1 MNLRSNTGR
10 LFWHDPHDDV
20 ATMAVSSS
28 TLSSLIGEVGKE
40 DKVGDLTVEMMSSM
54 EELQIKRK
62 EKVEKD
68 DEEEEEEERA
78 KERGIKLREAFYRNV
93 AIMSGEE
100 STDSN
105 TVIGRFSTMSS
116 NKTIDFT
123 ISKGKDGDVT
133 TVRCIYYSLESPPPH
148 SNNTLECY
156 ENSIEHRAT

>member
-1 MNLRSNTGR
+1 M
-10 LFWHDPHDDV
+10 FWHDPHDDV

-28 TLSSLIGEVGKE
+28 KTLSSLIGEVGKE

-54 EELQIKRK
+54 KELQIKRK

-68 DEEEEEEERA
+68 EEEEEEEEERA
-78 KERGIKLREAFYRNV
+78 KERGIQLREAFYRNV

-133 TVRCIYYSLESPPPH
+133 TVRCIYYSLESPPPPH
-148 SNNTLECY
+148 SNATTGPPK
-156 ENSIEHRAT
+156 IHRFTWM